1 MSDGPYL
8 FDVGVI
14 ALAHS
19 QAPVADAAL
28 SYIRQAV
35 AGEINVVVPT
45 TAVIGAHNVL
55 TTHYD
60 ISNRRASEL
69 MQNFTSAQRIDWYGD
84 LSHEVVSAGFS
95 LAAEHNIDGWD
106 GYYATVARETGVG
119 TLLTIDDDFDSIP
132 EFETTIILSPEQFA
146 TLNDYLGY

>member
-1 MSDGPYL
+1 MSDGSYL

-19 QAPVADAAL
+19 QSPVADTAL

-35 AGEINVVVPT
+35 AGEIDAVVPT

-69 MQNFTSAQRIDWYGD
+69 MENFTSAQRIDWYGD
-84 LSHEVVSAGFS
+84 VSHEVVSAGFS
-95 LAAEHNIDGWD
+95 LAAEHNIDGWN
-106 GYYATVARETGVG
+106 GYYAAVARETGVE
-119 TLLTIDDDFDSIP
+119 TLLTIDDDFESIP
-132 EFETTIILSPEQFA
+132 DLNATVILSPAEFA
-146 TLNDYLGY
+146 TLNEYLGY

>member
-19 QAPVADAAL
+19 GAPVADAAL
-28 SYIRQAV
+28 SYVRQAV
-35 AGEINVVVPT
+35 VGEIDVVVPT
-45 TAVIGAHNVL
+45 TAVIGAHHVL

-60 ISNRRASEL
+60 ISDSHAAEL
-69 MQNFTSAQRIDWYGD
+69 MQNFMSTRRIDWYDDVSVAMVSDG
-84 LSHEVVSAGFS
+84 LS
-95 LAAEHNIDGWD
+95 LTAEHAVDGWD
-106 GYYATVARETGVG
+106 GYYVAVARETDVE
-119 TLLTIDDDFDSIP
+119 TVLTVDDDFESIP
-132 EFETTIILSPEQFA
+132 DLNATVILSSDQFA